1 MAEWVDPFSSRT
13 DPFLSSKNRKE
24 EEDEEEEEEEEAED
38 TLQKRAGKK
47 VGR

>member
-24 EEDEEEEEEEEAED
+24 EEDEEEEEEEAED